1 MPTYLYGVVPWPVPW
16 DRPAKSR
23 GAKASAAKKAGRKSA
38 DSKPPATEAGADGA
52 PRRDA
57 ADDTLGVGVGD
68 PPKAVEIFPHRD
80 LAAVVSNVATGEV
93 GGSDVRALRQD
104 MKAHAAV
111 LNRLVERGAPSVL
124 PVRFGVVL
132 PSAGALVDRL
142 LEPQYS
148 VLLGYLDRLRG
159 AAEVS
164 LKVTYV
170 EERVLQEVVA
180 EQPRILRRAGAVPR
194 GRPGPEQ
201 YQSKIEI
208 GRQVA
213 AALRERQERDGKWLL
228 DALRPVV
235 RDAKAGKPASDLT
248 VLNASFLVE
257 KAGLPAFDRALESL
271 NAEVGHLMRFDCV
284 GPLPPYSFAELRL

>member
-1 MPTYLYGVVPWPVPW
+1 MPTYLYGIVRWPVPW
-16 DRPAKSR
+16 ERPGPSR
-23 GAKASAAKKAGRKSA
+23 GTKS
-38 DSKPPATEAGADGA
+38 PAEAGPLGA
-52 PRRDA
+52 
-57 ADDTLGVGVGD
+57 GVGD
-68 PPKAVEIFPHRD
+68 PPKPVAVLRHRD

-93 GGSDVRALRQD
+93 GGADVRALRHD
-104 MKAHAAV
+104 MKAHSGV
-111 LNRLVERGAPSVL
+111 LNRLIELGAPSVL

-132 PSAGALVDRL
+132 PTPKALVERL
-142 LEPQYS
+142 LDPQYP
-148 VLLGYLDRLRG
+148 VLVGYLDRLQG

-164 LKVTYV
+164 LKVTYI
-170 EERVLQEVVA
+170 EERVLREVVA
-180 EQPRILRRAGAVPR
+180 EQPRIARRAGAVPR

-228 DALRPVV
+228 AALRPAV
-235 RDAKAGKPASDLT
+235 RDARANKPASDLT

-257 KAGLPAFDRALESL
+257 KAGLPKFDKALETL

>member
-1 MPTYLYGVVPWPVPW
+1 M
-16 DRPAKSR
+16 
-23 GAKASAAKKAGRKSA
+23 
-38 DSKPPATEAGADGA
+38 
-52 PRRDA
+52 
-57 ADDTLGVGVGD
+57 
-68 PPKAVEIFPHRD
+68 VE
-80 LAAVVSNVATGEV
+80 
-93 GGSDVRALRQD
+93 
-104 MKAHAAV
+104 
-111 LNRLVERGAPSVL
+111 
-124 PVRFGVVL
+124 
-132 PSAGALVDRL
+132 RL
-142 LEPQYS
+142 LEPQYPL
-148 VLLGYLDRLRG
+148 LLGYLDRLQG

-170 EERVLQEVVA
+170 DERVLQEVVA

-201 YQSKIEI
+201 FQSKIEV

-235 RDAKAGKPASDLT
+235 LDVRPGKTASDLN

-257 KAGLPAFDRALESL
+257 KARLPMFDRALEKL
-271 NAEVGHLMRFDCV
+271 HAEVGHLMRFDCV

>member
-1 MPTYLYGVVPWPVPW
+1 MPTYLYGIVRWPVPW
-16 DRPAKSR
+16 GRSGKSR
-23 GAKASAAKKAGRKSA
+23 RAKER
-38 DSKPPATEAGADGA
+38 AGADADADPLGA
-52 PRRDA
+52 DP
-57 ADDTLGVGVGD
+57 LGAGVGD
-68 PPKAVEIFPHRD
+68 PPKRVELLPHRD

-93 GGSDVRALRQD
+93 GGADVRALRQD
-104 MKAHAAV
+104 MKAHSGV
-111 LNRLVERGAPSVL
+111 LNRLVELGAPSLL

-132 PSAGALVDRL
+132 PTPEALAGRL
-142 LEPQYS
+142 LEPQYP
-148 VLLGYLDRLRG
+148 LLLDYLDRLQG

-170 EERVLQEVVA
+170 EERVLAEVVA
-180 EQPRILRRAGAVPR
+180 EQPRILRRAGSVPR

-213 AALRERQERDGKWLL
+213 AALRERQARDGKRLL

-235 RDAKAGKPASDLT
+235 RDARAGKPASDLT

-257 KAGLPAFDRALESL
+257 KSGLPEFDKALEKL